1 MISQNQNSFENLGT
15 ILLDLLTRRGKTITE
30 ELRDALAFF
39 MLHLGQAEHL
49 GGLCAELDAT
59 PQNKK
64 YAELLREAELLTDSS
79 NKIADEPNN
88 LSVAPTPFL
97 LDESEPKKLRIYS
110 RRNFCSESRLAAG
123 IHGMCSTSA
132 SDVNEVKEALAQL
145 EQTLKNARENGD
157 KKAYSLNPLQLE
169 AAELAVS
176 EKFSVI
182 CGGPGTGKTTT
193 VVKFIEAFLEIHPKG
208 IIQMCAPTGKATS
221 RLLESVK
228 NQADAGPSSAPYYPA
243 VRKALAEDRLTSLTI
258 HKLLVT
264 DLSNGK
270 RPSADNPIEA
280 DLLIVDESSMI
291 DSALALKLI
300 RSIDPTKTQ
309 TVFLGDKHQL
319 AAVGPGSVFAD
330 ISDNSGVLKGH
341 IVELKESIRFND
353 KSAIGRL
360 AQRMLAFEEGREAGI
375 SDFISEVEYTDDQPF
390 EGFKD
395 TGVFFKSAAGRN
407 LPLQAQKWLEE
418 KLDSYCN
425 AVENLNL
432 TLTLNDKNEVD
443 SRSAN
448 FENLPNDVQ
457 QALKDV
463 WNELSTFRPLCAQRE
478 GPTGVN
484 AVNDYC
490 EDFVKT
496 AFIVPSADDMYN
508 GKVIIV
514 RQNDSG
520 LGVANGDVAVIFG
533 LKTADSDKPMWYAF
547 IGDLKKIV
555 PAQLLPKY
563 DTAFAITIHQS
574 QGSGFRDVAIFLP
587 TLSAGSDA
595 ASLCTRELLYTGI
608 TRSEKTCQI
617 FGAKDALDMSLKT
630 VTQRSG
636 GLPQRLKERF
646 SEQG

>member
-15 ILLDLLTRRGKTITE
+15 ILLGLLARRGKTVTE

-59 PQNKK
+59 PQNKE
-64 YAELLREAELLTDSS
+64 YVTLLREAELLTDSS
-79 NKIADEPNN
+79 NKIADEPCN
-88 LSVAPTPFL
+88 LSVTPRPFL

-123 IHGMCSTSA
+123 IQGMCSATVRDA
-132 SDVNEVKEALAQL
+132 DQVKKALKVL
-145 EQTLKNARENGD
+145 EETLKIAKEKGN
-157 KKAYSLNPLQLE
+157 KKAFSLNECQQK

-228 NQADAGPSSAPYYPA
+228 NQADAGPASAPYYPA

-291 DSALALKLI
+291 DSALALKLV
-300 RSIDPTKTQ
+300 RAIDPARTQ

-360 AQRMLAFEEGREAGI
+360 AQCMLALEEKKDPDL
-375 SDFISEVEYTDDQPF
+375 SSFISQVEYTDDFPF

-395 TGVFFKSAAGRN
+395 TGVFFKSAGRN

-418 KLDSYCN
+418 KLDSYCK
-425 AVENLNL
+425 AVQNLNL
-432 TLTLNDKNEVD
+432 TLTLNDKNDMD

-448 FENLPNDVQ
+448 FENLPDEVQ
-457 QALKDV
+457 QALEDV
-463 WNELSTFRPLCAQRE
+463 WKELSTFRPLCAQRE
-478 GPTGVN
+478 G
-484 AVNDYC
+484 
-490 EDFVKT
+490 
-496 AFIVPSADDMYN
+496 
-508 GKVIIV
+508 
-514 RQNDSG
+514 
-520 LGVANGDVAVIFG
+520 
-533 LKTADSDKPMWYAF
+533 
-547 IGDLKKIV
+547 
-555 PAQLLPKY
+555 
-563 DTAFAITIHQS
+563 AI
-574 QGSGFRDVAIFLP
+574 R
-587 TLSAGSDA
+587 
-595 ASLCTRELLYTGI
+595 R
-608 TRSEKTCQI
+608 
-617 FGAKDALDMSLKT
+617 
-630 VTQRSG
+630 
-636 GLPQRLKERF
+636 
-646 SEQG
+646 

>member
-64 YAELLREAELLTDSS
+64 YVELLREAELLTDSS

-110 RRNFCSESRLAAG
+110 RRNFCYESRLAAG

-182 CGGPGTGKTTT
+182 CGGPGKTTT

-395 TGVFFKSAAGRN
+395 TGVFFKSAGRN

>member
-1 MISQNQNSFENLGT
+1 
-15 ILLDLLTRRGKTITE
+15 
-30 ELRDALAFF
+30 
-39 MLHLGQAEHL
+39 
-49 GGLCAELDAT
+49 
-59 PQNKK
+59 
-64 YAELLREAELLTDSS
+64 
-79 NKIADEPNN
+79 
-88 LSVAPTPFL
+88 
-97 LDESEPKKLRIYS
+97 
-110 RRNFCSESRLAAG
+110 
-123 IHGMCSTSA
+123 
-132 SDVNEVKEALAQL
+132 
-145 EQTLKNARENGD
+145 
-157 KKAYSLNPLQLE
+157 
-169 AAELAVS
+169 
-176 EKFSVI
+176 
-182 CGGPGTGKTTT
+182 
-193 VVKFIEAFLEIHPKG
+193 
-208 IIQMCAPTGKATS
+208 MCAPTGKATS

-280 DLLIVDESSMI
+280 DLPIVDESSMI

-395 TGVFFKSAAGRN
+395 TGVFFKSAGRN

>member
-1 MISQNQNSFENLGT
+1 
-15 ILLDLLTRRGKTITE
+15 
-30 ELRDALAFF
+30 
-39 MLHLGQAEHL
+39 
-49 GGLCAELDAT
+49 
-59 PQNKK
+59 
-64 YAELLREAELLTDSS
+64 
-79 NKIADEPNN
+79 
-88 LSVAPTPFL
+88 
-97 LDESEPKKLRIYS
+97 
-110 RRNFCSESRLAAG
+110 
-123 IHGMCSTSA
+123 
-132 SDVNEVKEALAQL
+132 
-145 EQTLKNARENGD
+145 
-157 KKAYSLNPLQLE
+157 
-169 AAELAVS
+169 
-176 EKFSVI
+176 
-182 CGGPGTGKTTT
+182 
-193 VVKFIEAFLEIHPKG
+193 
-208 IIQMCAPTGKATS
+208 
-221 RLLESVK
+221 
-228 NQADAGPSSAPYYPA
+228 
-243 VRKALAEDRLTSLTI
+243 
-258 HKLLVT
+258 
-264 DLSNGK
+264 
-270 RPSADNPIEA
+270 
-280 DLLIVDESSMI
+280 MI
-291 DSALALKLI
+291 DSALALKLV
-300 RSIDPTKTQ
+300 RAIDPARTQ

-360 AQRMLAFEEGREAGI
+360 AQCMLALEEKKDPDL
-375 SDFISEVEYTDDQPF
+375 SSFISQVEYTDDFPF

-395 TGVFFKSAAGRN
+395 TGVFFKSAGRN

-418 KLDSYCN
+418 KLDSYCK
-425 AVENLNL
+425 AVQNLNL
-432 TLTLNDKNEVD
+432 TLTLNDKNDMD

-448 FENLPNDVQ
+448 FENLPDEVQ
-457 QALKDV
+457 QALEDV
-463 WNELSTFRPLCAQRE
+463 WKELSTFRPLCAQRE

-484 AVNDYC
+484 PVNDFC
-490 EDFVKT
+490 EDFVKS
-496 AFIVPSADDMYN
+496 AFKVPSADDMYN

-520 LGVANGDVAVIFG
+520 LGVANGDVTIIFG

-608 TRSEKTCQI
+608 TRSEETCQI
-617 FGAKDALDMSLKT
+617 FGSRDVLNMSLKT

>member
-1 MISQNQNSFENLGT
+1 MISQHQNSFENLGT
-15 ILLDLLTRRGKTITE
+15 ILLDLLTRRGKTVTQ
-30 ELRDALAFF
+30 ELRSGLSFF

-49 GGLCAELDAT
+49 GGLCVELDASS
-59 PQNKK
+59 QNKD
-64 YAELLREAELLTDSS
+64 YVELLREAELLADGS
-79 NKIADEPNN
+79 NKIADELNK
-88 LSVAPTPFL
+88 LSAAPTPFI
-97 LDESEPKKLRIYS
+97 LDDSAPEKLRIYS

-123 IHGMCSTSA
+123 IYGMCSATV
-132 SDVNEVKEALAQL
+132 SDVNKVKEALVQL

-208 IIQMCAPTGKATS
+208 VIQMCAPTGKATS

-228 NQADAGPSSAPYYPA
+228 NQADAGPASAPYYPA

-270 RPSADNPIEA
+270 RPSADNPIET

-300 RSIDPTKTQ
+300 KAIDPAKTQ

-330 ISDNSGVLKGH
+330 ISDASGVLNGH
-341 IVELKESIRFND
+341 IVELTESIRFND

-360 AQRMLAFEEGREAGI
+360 AQRMLAFEEGKEASV

-395 TGVFFKSAAGRN
+395 TGVFFKFSGSS

-418 KLDSYCN
+418 KLDFYCK
-425 AVENLNL
+425 AVKKLNL
-432 TLTLNDKNEVD
+432 ALTSDSKKEVNA
-443 SRSAN
+443 RSAN
-448 FENLPNDVQ
+448 FENLPEDVR
-457 QALKDV
+457 QALEEV
-463 WNELSTFRPLCAQRE
+463 WDKLSTFRPLCAQRE

-484 AVNDYC
+484 SVNDFC
-490 EDFVKT
+490 EDFVKS
-496 AFIVPSADDMYN
+496 AFKVPSLDDMYN

-514 RQNDSG
+514 RRNDSG
-520 LGVANGDVAVIFG
+520 LGVANGDAAVIFG
-533 LKTADSDKPMWYAF
+533 LKTADSDKPTWYAF

-587 TLSAGSDA
+587 TLSSGSDA

-617 FGAKDALDMSLKT
+617 FGSRDVLELSLKT

-646 SEQG
+646 SKQE

>member
-15 ILLDLLTRRGKTITE
+15 ILLDLLARRGKTVTAE
-30 ELRDALAFF
+30 QRNALAFF

-49 GGLCAELDAT
+49 GGLCVELDAT
-59 PQNKK
+59 PQNKG
-64 YAELLREAELLTDSS
+64 YVELLREAELLTDGSS
-79 NKIADEPNN
+79 KIADEPNN
-88 LSVAPTPFL
+88 LSVAPTPFI
-97 LDESEPKKLRIYS
+97 LDVSEPKKLRIYS
-110 RRNFCSESRLAAG
+110 RRNFFSESRLAAG
-123 IHGMCSTSA
+123 IHGMCSASA
-132 SDVNEVKEALAQL
+132 SKVNEVKEALGQL
-145 EQTLKNARENGD
+145 EQTLKNAREKGD
-157 KKAYSLNPLQLE
+157 KKAYSLNPLQLK

-228 NQADAGPSSAPYYPA
+228 NQADAGPASAPYYPA
-243 VRKALAEDRLTSLTI
+243 VRRALAENRLTSLTI

-291 DSALALKLI
+291 DSALALKLV
-300 RSIDPTKTQ
+300 RAIDPARTQ

-330 ISDNSGVLKGH
+330 ISDNLGVLKGH

-360 AQRMLAFEEGREAGI
+360 AQCMLALEEKKDPDL
-375 SDFISEVEYTDDQPF
+375 SSFISQVEYTDDRPF

-395 TGVFFKSAAGRN
+395 TGVFFKSAGRN
-407 LPLQAQKWLEE
+407 LPLRAQNWLEE
-418 KLDSYCN
+418 KLDTYWK
-425 AVENLNL
+425 AVQNLNL
-432 TLTLNDKNEVD
+432 TLTSNDKNEVD
-443 SRSAN
+443 PRSAS
-448 FENLPNDVQ
+448 FENLPSDVQ
-457 QALKDV
+457 QALEEV

-478 GPTGVN
+478 GPTGVT
-484 AVNDYC
+484 AVNDFC
-490 EDFVKT
+490 EDFVKS
-496 AFIVPSADDMYN
+496 AFKVPSADDMYN

-520 LGVANGDVAVIFG
+520 LGVANGDVAIIFG
-533 LKTADSDKPMWYAF
+533 LKTADSDKPTWYAF

-617 FGAKDALDMSLKT
+617 FGAKDVLGMSLKT